1 MRHSLRHSLKAF
13 LTAGMIGGNMLAL
26 LAIGAP
32 EESVRAQ
39 SRGSGPPPS
48 ACGITLTETA
58 TLAPK
63 VCEDATVTVTMQVTR
78 PVALPLHVV
87 FVVAKHLLMFDHLDE
102 AKRAASD
109 AAGALEFTNGTRAG
123 VVSLSVQG
131 KTEQELTENK
141 SLVLSAISRLRLD
154 QVNPTARYYDWLAE
168 AEDLLARAR
177 SEAVSPVEIIVLVST
192 GCPIGFESYCSRQQA
207 SSSRVQ
213 GKGVTVIGI
222 CNPNAVIP
230 PPALPAS
237 HCNDIRALASMGS
250 YYDLRQASRA
260 KQRLVELETAA
271 KAVEPRIVQL
281 IETLA
286 PGFAFVPGSETI
298 APALLGAGF
307 AQNAERLK
315 WEWNAVPAD
324 AFLTATYKV
333 KALAEGPAELRLE
346 GSQATVEDNFGRVSD
361 PLRLPARSLDVQP
374 CVVETPTPS
383 PTPTA
388 TITPSP
394 EASPTPSATRTPP
407 ASPTASPSPSAT
419 ASPTGEPGLVYLP
432 ALARRVCTQAVA
444 HTDVVLLIDASTSMA
459 EAAGP
464 GSRLEAARDAAR
476 SFLDLLALEGEG
488 DQAALLSFNNRAQ
501 VLTGLGDDR
510 GRLEAALQAIAL
522 ERGTRIDLAI
532 EAATE
537 VFGSDEARPGNNRVL
552 ILMTDGQPDGGTDAD
567 TIAAA
572 TRAGASG
579 ITLYAIGFGSGVSD
593 DFLRQLTSRPEN
605 YLAAP
610 SPEALRLVYASI
622 AGELPCPGGV
632 IWGR

>member
-1 MRHSLRHSLKAF
+1 
-13 LTAGMIGGNMLAL
+13 
-26 LAIGAP
+26 
-32 EESVRAQ
+32 
-39 SRGSGPPPS
+39 
-48 ACGITLTETA
+48 
-58 TLAPK
+58 
-63 VCEDATVTVTMQVTR
+63 
-78 PVALPLHVV
+78 LHVV

-109 AAGALEFTNGTRAG
+109 AANALEFTNGTRAG

-141 SLVLSAISRLRLD
+141 SLVLSAINRLKLD

-168 AEDLLARAR
+168 AEDLLSRAR
-177 SEAVSPVEIIVLVST
+177 SEAISPVEIIVLVST

-213 GKGVTVIGI
+213 GKGATVIGI

-260 KQRLVELETAA
+260 KQRLVELENEA
-271 KAVEPRIVQL
+271 KAVEPRLVQL

-286 PGFAFVPGSETI
+286 PGFSFVAGSETI
-298 APALLGAGF
+298 APAALGAGF

-324 AFLTATYKV
+324 AILTATYKV
-333 KALAEGPAELRLE
+333 RPLAEGPAELRLE
-346 GSQATVEDNFGRVSD
+346 DSQATVEDNFGRVSA
-361 PLRLPARSLDVQP
+361 PYRLPARTLDVQP
-374 CVVETPTPS
+374 CILETPTPS

-388 TITPSP
+388 SITASP
-394 EASPTPSATRTPP
+394 EASATATATSTPL
-407 ASPTASPSPSAT
+407 ASPTSSASPSAT
-419 ASPTGEPGLVYLP
+419 ASPTSEPGWVYLP
-432 ALARRVCTQAVA
+432 ALARRVCMQAVS

-464 GSRLEAARDAAR
+464 GSRLDAARDAAR

-488 DQAALLSFNNRAQ
+488 DQAAVLSFNSSTQ
-501 VLTGLGDDR
+501 VLAGLGDDR
-510 GRLEAALQAIAL
+510 GRLEAALQAIEL

-532 EAATE
+532 DAASAAFA
-537 VFGSDEARPGNNRVL
+537 VGQARPGNRRVVVL
-552 ILMTDGQPDGGTDAD
+552 LTDGQPDGGTDAEA
-567 TIAAA
+567 IAAA
-572 TRAGASG
+572 TRAQSSG
-579 ITLYAIGFGSGVSD
+579 ITLYVIGFGSGVSE
-593 DFLRQLTSRPEN
+593 DFLARLTSRPEH
-605 YLAAP
+605 YLSAP
-610 SPEALRLVYASI
+610 SPEALRRVYAAI